1 MPQTRIGEHETAE
14 QRRAFEDYWALG
26 YGRSVRKLVQE
37 YRGKRAG
44 GEKVPSAREATL
56 EEWCAA
62 LNWTSRCAQRE
73 AEEAA
78 ERRAKTKERAD
89 KFRDRV
95 LRAIEI
101 DASAYAQRVFGAVGP
116 DGALGAPVMIEDAAS
131 LERAVKLFFQLAENP
146 LSDKHDLDVSLG
158 GQVHSPV
165 RIIIGTV
172 AAADPEEVL
181 SQIEGDRDGGDT
193 A

>member
-1 MPQTRIGEHETAE
+1 MSKEPAETPNAR
-14 QRRAFEDYWALG
+14 QAFEDYWALG
-26 YGRSVRKLVQE
+26 PGRSLRKLTTE
-37 YRGKRAG
+37 YRRRSDG
-44 GEKVPSAREATL
+44 GEEVPTTRERTL
-56 EEWCAA
+56 EEWSAA
-62 LNWTSRCAQRE
+62 FGWVGRCAQRE

-78 ERRAKTKERAD
+78 ERRAKTKERAER
-89 KFRDRV
+89 FRDRV
-95 LRAIEI
+95 MRALEI
-101 DASAYAQRVFGAVGP
+101 DASAYAQQVFAAVGP
-116 DGALGAPVMIEDAAS
+116 DGALSGPVLITDAAS
-131 LERAVKLFFQLAENP
+131 LDRAVKLFFQLAEDP